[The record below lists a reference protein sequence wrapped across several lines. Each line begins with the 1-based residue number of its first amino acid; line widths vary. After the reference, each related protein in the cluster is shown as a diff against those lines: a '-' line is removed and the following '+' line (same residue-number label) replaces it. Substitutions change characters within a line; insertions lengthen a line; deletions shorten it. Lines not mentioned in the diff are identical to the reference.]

1 MEVKDVRCCDTAAL
15 VALINM
21 LKVNLGS
28 TPEVYNTLLAVLC
41 DYDPSTLGNRER
53 VGTDYEIENV
63 LYLRGSLIKRHDLDQ
78 FSQISFFSS
87 FICSNT

>member
-28 TPEVYNTLLAVLC
+28 TPEIYNTLLAVLC
-41 DYDPSTLGNRER
+41 DYDPSKLGNRER
-53 VGTDYEIENV
+53 VGTDYVIENV
-63 LYLRGSLIKRHDLDQ
+63 LYLRGSWIKRYDLHQ
-78 FSQISFFSS
+78 FSQNEVF
-87 FICSNT
+87 